1 MMWLSGWLSLKEL
14 CQSEWRRETTV
25 GRWSGW
31 VVGLS
36 RVISEWVRERDQ
48 NLEMKWLSGWA
59 FKSDIRVRP
68 GERPQLGHEVVEWL
82 SFQEWYQREWGTDIS
97 ELGDEMVEWLSFQ
110 EWYQRESEAQT
121 HQSLEMKWLSGW
133 AFKSDLRVSV
143 GERPQSGDQAV
154 EWLSFWEWYQR
165 RRETTVWALPISSRK
180 LWLGGWPFKSD
191 LGDTERG
198 EQHKNSEEFMWL
210 SG

>member
-31 VVGLS
+31 VVELSRVISERVRHRYIRVGRWNGWVVELS
-36 RVISEWVRERDQ
+36 RVISEWVRERD
-48 NLEMKWLSGWA
+48 
-59 FKSDIRVRP
+59 
-68 GERPQLGHEVVEWL
+68 H
-82 SFQEWYQREWGTDIS
+82 
-97 ELGDEMVEWLSFQ
+97 
-110 EWYQRESEAQT
+110 
-121 HQSLEMKWLSGW
+121 SLELKWLSGW

-165 RRETTVWALPISSRK
+165 RRGTTVWALPISSRK